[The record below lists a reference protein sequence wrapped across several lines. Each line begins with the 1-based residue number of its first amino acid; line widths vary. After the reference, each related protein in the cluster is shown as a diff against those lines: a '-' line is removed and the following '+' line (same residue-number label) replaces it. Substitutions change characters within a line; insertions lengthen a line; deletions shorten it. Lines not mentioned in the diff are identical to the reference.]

1 MMVVA
6 LGAAL
11 VLLVGAAVG
20 AWWWMG
26 RGLFQP
32 GTVEQTLA
40 ARGESLDV
48 PPGQPVD
55 GPRWQVAPG
64 VELNHLA
71 VGQGKDVVV
80 VHGGPGLPPSAPWR
94 SAVLTADTLRWH
106 FYDQRGCGAS
116 SRPLTHAP
124 SGGTWPAMQEVEA
137 RLGLAA
143 QLADLERIRRLLG
156 QERLTL
162 VGHSFGALVAA
173 LYAAEWPERVEAL
186 VLVAPAPLVTMP
198 AGDGDLFAQV
208 NARLDAEGQR
218 TLEAWLRH
226 TFDFPA
232 RLKEDEPTL
241 SRHFAAFGPLY
252 AQAVR
257 RERPAAMVPDSGVP
271 GGLLSLGLYLSL
283 GRHHDWSGWLRR
295 VRAPTLVIHG
305 AEDLQP
311 RSATERVVEALPHA
325 RLVELAGSGHFPFE
339 EQPEAFAR
347 TLRAFLAEVER

>member
-1 MMVVA
+1 MVVA
-6 LGAAL
+6 IGAL
-11 VLLVGAAVG
+11 VLLAGAAVG

-40 ARGESLDV
+40 ARGETLDV
-48 PPGQPVD
+48 PPGQQS
-55 GPRWQVAPG
+55 GASRWQVAPG
-64 VELNHLA
+64 VELHHVS
-71 VGQGKDVVV
+71 VGQGRDVVV
-80 VHGGPGLPPSAPWR
+80 VHGGPGLPPAAPWR
-94 SAVLTADTLRWH
+94 AASLTGDSLRWH

-116 SRPLTHAP
+116 SRPLTRAP
-124 SGGTWPAMQEVEA
+124 PGGTWKAMQEVEA
-137 RLGLAA
+137 RLGLAE

-208 NARLDAEGQR
+208 GARLDADGRRE
-218 TLEAWLRH
+218 LDAWMAR

-232 RLKEDEPTL
+232 RLKDDEAAL
-241 SRHFAAFGPLY
+241 SEHFARFAPLY
-252 AQAVR
+252 TQAVR
-257 RERPAAMVPDSGVP
+257 KERPGALPPGSGTP

-283 GRHHDWSGWLRR
+283 GRHHDWSAWLGR

-311 RSATERVVEALPHA
+311 RAATARVVEALPHA
-325 RLVELAGSGHFPFE
+325 RRVELAGTGHFPFE
-339 EQPEAFAR
+339 EQPEAFAS
-347 TLRAFLAEVER
+347 TVRAFLMEVKR

>member
-1 MMVVA
+1 MVLA
-6 LGAAL
+6 FGAL
-11 VLLVGAAVG
+11 VLLVGVAAG

-32 GTVEQTLA
+32 GTVEQSLA
-40 ARGESLDV
+40 ARSETLEV
-48 PPGQPVD
+48 PPGQRAD
-55 GPRWQVAPG
+55 ASHWQVAPD
-64 VELNHLA
+64 VQLHHVA
-71 VGQGKDVVV
+71 VGQGRDVVV
-80 VHGGPGLPPSAPWR
+80 VHGGPGHPPAAPWR
-94 SAVLTADTLRWH
+94 AAVLTGDALRWH

-124 SGGTWPAMQEVEA
+124 PDGTWKAMQQVEA

-198 AGDGDLFAQV
+198 AGDGDLFTQV
-208 NARLDAEGQR
+208 GARLDAEGQR
-218 TLEAWLRH
+218 AMDAWMTH
-226 TFDFPA
+226 TFNFPA
-232 RLKEDEPTL
+232 RLKEDEATL
-241 SRHFAAFGPLY
+241 AEHFARFGPLY

-257 RERPAAMVPDSGVP
+257 KERPGARLPDSGTP

-283 GRHHDWSGWLRR
+283 GRHHDWSAWLGR

-311 RSATERVVEALPHA
+311 RAATARVVQALPHA

-339 EQPEAFAR
+339 EQPEAFAA
-347 TLRAFLAEVER
+347 TLRAFLTEEKR